1 MLPPARLVLIEDH
14 GLVRQMLAQVITA
27 DLGLVLAAEGATLAE
42 GRAAVAREV
51 PDLVVLD
58 WALPDGC
65 GADLLREWAPRRPA
79 VRWLLISA
87 SERGEL
93 VRSAAALGAHGF
105 VMKRSDLGVFREA
118 LRRVLAG
125 EVYYCP
131 VSARVLA
138 ERMVGEGRV
147 GAAGLTGREREVLAA
162 YARGENVKA
171 MAARLGMSVKTAQN
185 HLTLVRE
192 KLGLHEPAEL
202 VRFAI
207 RHGFADPA

>member
-1 MLPPARLVLIEDH
+1 MLPPSRLVLIEDH

-58 WALPDGC
+58 WALPDGR
-65 GADLLREWAPRRPA
+65 GADLLREWGPRRPT

-93 VRSAAALGAHGF
+93 VREAAALGAHGF

-131 VSARVLA
+131 VSARLLA
-138 ERMVGEGRV
+138 ERMVGEGRL
-147 GAAGLTGREREVLAA
+147 GAAGLTGREREVLTA

-185 HLTLVRE
+185 HLTLLRE